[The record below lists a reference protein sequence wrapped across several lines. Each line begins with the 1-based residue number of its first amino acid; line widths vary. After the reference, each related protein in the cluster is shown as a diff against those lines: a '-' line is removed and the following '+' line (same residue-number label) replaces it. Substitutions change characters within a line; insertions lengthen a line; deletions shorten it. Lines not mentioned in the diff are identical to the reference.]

1 MLKRISYMV
10 MGGLIALAVVFGGFA
25 VYAQTADEG
34 TTTATPVPGDSTQD
48 GLLPGFPGRD
58 GRSGDPRGFDGRGG
72 LGVDGDALLAEA
84 LGITTDE
91 LQTAQDA
98 ARTAAIEQAVAD
110 GLLTQAQA
118 DALISGDAGI
128 RGDRGF
134 DGRHGFGGAE
144 MDAYLADALGITTAE
159 LEAAQDAA
167 RAAGLAQ
174 AVADGT
180 ITQEQADLMAASQA
194 LHDAIDEDAI
204 MADILGVT
212 VEEFQAAK
220 QAHTVQ
226 DLVDAAGLT
235 QADLTTAVQAA
246 YDAAVQQAIADGIIT
261 QEQADAL
268 ANGRGFGLDGLG
280 GPGGGHGGRGGH
292 GGPGDFGQ
300 QNCDPS
306 SSGATG
312 SDSTNSDTTPTDT
325 ASSSNA

>member
-10 MGGLIALAVVFGGFA
+10 LGALVALAVVFGGFA

-34 TTTATPVPGDSTQD
+34 AATATPVAGTTTQD
-48 GLLPGFPGRD
+48 GLVPDVMGRD
-58 GRSGDPRGFDGRGG
+58 GRSGGSHGFDGRGG
-72 LGVDGDALLAEA
+72 LGIDEDALLAEA

-144 MDAYLADALGITTAE
+144 MDTYLAEALGITTAE

-180 ITQEQADLMAASQA
+180 ITQEEADLMAAAQA

-280 GPGGGHGGRGGH
+280 DPRGGHGGRGGH
-292 GGPGDFGQ
+292 GDFDQ

-306 SSGATG
+306 SSDTTG
-312 SDSTNSDTTPTDT
+312 SDSTNSGTTPTDT
-325 ASSSNA
+325 SSSSNA